1 MARAKNAEN
10 LMPVTGNVPVELR
23 EAMEEYRWDPKVRK
37 SASEVVREAV
47 EYWAKGTGIW
57 PKDDA
62 ESASEDTTDSAG
74 ESTDDSASEDTSE
87 TGTDEAAP
95 AEDAKADEPTKTR
108 SRNSRSGN

>member
-57 PKDDA
+57 PKTDA
-62 ESASEDTTDSAG
+62 ENESEDTT
-74 ESTDDSASEDTSE
+74 DSASEDTSE
-87 TGTDEAAP
+87 DSTDESADSNAGEVSNTPPQDDAP
-95 AEDAKADEPTKTR
+95 TTR
-108 SRNSRSGN
+108 ATSRNSRSGK

>member
-57 PKDDA
+57 PKTDA
-62 ESASEDTTDSAG
+62 ENASEDTTDSA
-74 ESTDDSASEDTSE
+74 SDDAAESASEDTSE
-87 TGTDEAAP
+87 ATTDEASETDADKP
-95 AEDAKADEPTKTR
+95 AEAPKTT
-108 SRNSRSGN
+108 SRNSRSGK